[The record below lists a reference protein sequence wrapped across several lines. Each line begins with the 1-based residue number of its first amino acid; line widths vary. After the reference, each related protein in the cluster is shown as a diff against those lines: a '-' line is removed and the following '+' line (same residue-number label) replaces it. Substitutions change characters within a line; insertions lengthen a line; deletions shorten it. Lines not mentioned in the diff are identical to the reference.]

1 MKTATLIRSYL
12 PDRTVGKLT
21 VHHDN
26 LTLMTLELPDKN
38 NQVNVSCIPAGN
50 YLCKRDYT
58 GKHQFYKVTEV
69 QGRTDIEI
77 HIANKP
83 EDLLGCIGLGL
94 KFNDEYNLMYSKK
107 ACNAL
112 LESMNNEDFM
122 LCIRDYNSFFDGW

>member
-26 LTLMTLELPDKN
+26 LTLMSLELADKG
-38 NQVNVSCIPAGN
+38 NQVDVSCIPCDN
-50 YLCKRDYT
+50 YLCKRDFT

-69 QGRTDIEI
+69 TGRTGIEI

-94 KFNDEYNLMYSKK
+94 KFDSKYNLVDSKK

-112 LESMNNEDFM
+112 LDSMNNEDFM
-122 LCIRDYNSFFDGW
+122 LCIRDYNSFYDGW